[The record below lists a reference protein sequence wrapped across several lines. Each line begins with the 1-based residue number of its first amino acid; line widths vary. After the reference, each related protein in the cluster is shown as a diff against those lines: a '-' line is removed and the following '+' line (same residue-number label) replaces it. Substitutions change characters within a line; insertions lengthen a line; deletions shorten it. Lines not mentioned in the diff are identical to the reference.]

1 MGKEKK
7 YCSWAILPSRVT
19 AADLIIFLM
28 RNKCCLRMLI
38 LSLFFSQR
46 TPLHCSVS
54 NGRLDICRL
63 LLQHKADVG
72 AKDKE

>member
-1 MGKEKK
+1 MT
-7 YCSWAILPSRVT
+7 PSPNTV
-19 AADLIIFLM
+19 IIVSVILM
-28 RNKCCLRMLI
+28 RNKLCLRMLI

-46 TPLHCSVS
+46 TPLHISAS
-54 NGRLDICRL
+54 LGSPDICRL